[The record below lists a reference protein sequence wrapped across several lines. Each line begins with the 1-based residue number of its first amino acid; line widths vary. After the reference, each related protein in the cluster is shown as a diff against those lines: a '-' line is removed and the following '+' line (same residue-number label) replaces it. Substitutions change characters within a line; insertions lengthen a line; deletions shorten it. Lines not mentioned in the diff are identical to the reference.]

1 MKSERPPLRLLSLL
15 VFSCLAGAA
24 RADFEAALKEYKA
37 GNLDAAHTQ
46 FLQLAELGDCP
57 SQFNLG
63 AMALKGEGVPKDR
76 GTGVGWLQA
85 AQSNG
90 CSAQIGDR
98 LPGLVASLTP
108 EQTQAA
114 AAVTAHFGHDALRA
128 RGIVNPDFSCPS
140 LAPAAVVEV
149 PTPEYPRLKGGGAP
163 DAIVI
168 SALTIGTDGH
178 ARDPEII
185 LSVPQSG
192 FGASAVEA
200 WLNSSFIPAKSQ
212 GTAVESRL
220 EAKLRFVG
228 ASRSLAS
235 NPAYQ
240 AALPQASA
248 GSPPAQYLVGLTGN
262 FDASLG
268 VTAARAGQML
278 IDAARAGNPDA
289 QYWMSQ
295 QATAAAA
302 CHKPADARLWLEHA
316 AQGGNAAARV
326 RFAQLLLHGSPAP
339 ADVARARELLEQALA
354 QDNNYYA
361 VKHAVALLAAS
372 PVEGVRDAPAAL
384 RGAEHLLSGEI
395 QSDPQLFETV
405 AAAYAAN
412 QRYDDAVA
420 QQRVAVHK
428 AQALGWSTAAMEERL
443 ASYRAD
449 RPWQGDLLAQG
460 GALLP

>member
-1 MKSERPPLRLLSLL
+1 MKSDRLPLRLLSLL
-15 VFSCLAGAA
+15 ALWCLAGAA
-24 RADFEAALKEYKA
+24 RADFESALREYKA
-37 GNLDAAHTQ
+37 GNLDAAHAQ

-90 CSAQIGDR
+90 CSAQMGDR

-114 AAVTAHFGHDALRA
+114 AAVTARYGHDALRA
-128 RGIVNPDFSCPS
+128 RGIVNPDFSCPD
-140 LAPAAVVEV
+140 LVPAAAVEV
-149 PTPEYPRLKGGGAP
+149 PTPEYPHLKGGGAP

-185 LSVPQSG
+185 LSVPDGG

-200 WLNSSFIPAKSQ
+200 WLNSSFTPAKSQ
-212 GTAVESRL
+212 GGAVESRL

-228 ASRSLAS
+228 SSRSLAS
-235 NPAYQ
+235 NPTYR

-268 VTAARAGQML
+268 VTATRAGQML
-278 IDAARAGNPDA
+278 IDAARAGNADA

-302 CHKPADARLWLEHA
+302 CRKSADPRLWLEHA

-326 RFAQLLLHGSPAP
+326 RLAQLLLHGSPAA

-354 QDNNYYA
+354 QDNYYA
-361 VKHAVALLAAS
+361 LKHAVALLAAS

-384 RGAEHLLSGEI
+384 RGAAHLLSGEI
-395 QSDPQLFETV
+395 QSDPQLFEAV

-428 AQALGWSTAAMEERL
+428 AQALGWSIAAMEERL